1 MQQVTL
7 EQRLCHGNHLWHILM
22 ITVQFGYLIQ
32 MERIIEWITIANTF
46 SPTLVWSSR
55 YVNHWNAKQ
64 VYVLG
69 PRQGASAMDVFGLQ
83 FATDKLYYTFYQTT
97 RYTADTHIFEIPV
110 HWRADRL
117 RVQIFSAG
125 RQAGRFKIQFS
136 QKIARPVRNF
146 PKDEN
151 SILNRPACLP
161 AEEIWTLNL
170 SARHC
175 NR

>member
-83 FATDKLYYTFYQTT
+83 HLHIASRRQHRCSGRRCVATSRNGEGQQLHVHSQISGWHHWWCWARSRHWNAWHQGNHFASDSNP
-97 RYTADTHIFEIPV
+97 RCDHARSAVDDRTA
-110 HWRADRL
+110 R
-117 RVQIFSAG
+117 
-125 RQAGRFKIQFS
+125 
-136 QKIARPVRNF
+136 
-146 PKDEN
+146 
-151 SILNRPACLP
+151 
-161 AEEIWTLNL
+161 
-170 SARHC
+170 
-175 NR
+175 